1 MIKKYIFDYDTEIL
15 ETGKKKRFP
24 VAVIH
29 LQGKDKKWYRFQPY
43 LDTGA
48 DVSLLTRLDAKIL
61 GLKLKQGKEELI
73 GGVGGGLVKTFI
85 HSVNLK
91 IGETI
96 LKVPL
101 AFADSDETPR
111 LLGRRDIFSR
121 FYVCFNEFKCQT
133 VLIERG
139 KEAKKKYGELFE

>member
-24 VAVIH
+24 VAIIH
-29 LQGKDKKWYRFQPY
+29 LQGKDKRWYRFQPY

-48 DVSLLTRLDAKIL
+48 DMSLLTRLDAEIL
-61 GLKLKQGKEELI
+61 GLKFKQSKEKLI

-85 HSVNLK
+85 HPVNLK

-96 LKVPL
+96 SRVPM

-111 LLGRRDIFSR
+111 LLGRRGVFSR
-121 FYVCFNEFKCQT
+121 FYICFNEFRHQT
-133 VLIERG
+133 ILVERSR
-139 KEAKKKYGELFE
+139 EAKKKYGELFE